1 MHDSPDPE
9 IRGAR
14 IAEARQ
20 IGPNDAQRYA
30 ALVNTIVAETGFL
43 ARTPADGLLTA
54 QAVMRSAFSDGGLD
68 TVFIC
73 ETDTGM
79 PVGYLC
85 ATRGA
90 YQRLRAAIRISMG
103 VLRSHM
109 GSGVGLALLAAC
121 ESWAAGADIRR
132 IELIVMTSNAPAIAL
147 YRRAGYEIEGTR
159 RASIRIDGVDH
170 DQFLMAKVL

>member
-1 MHDSPDPE
+1 MS
-9 IRGAR
+9 
-14 IAEARQ
+14 
-20 IGPNDAQRYA
+20 
-30 ALVNTIVAETGFL
+30 
-43 ARTPADGLLTA
+43 
-54 QAVMRSAFSDGGLD
+54 SAFSDGGLD

-73 ETDTGM
+73 ETDSGM

-109 GSGVGLALLAAC
+109 GSGVGLALLSAC

-132 IELIVMTSNAPAIAL
+132 IELIVMTSNTPAIAL
-147 YRRAGYEIEGTR
+147 YRRTGYEIEGTR